1 LTGDMEQVRGE
12 SRWPMAIAVVC
23 VIALTSALPERLTV
37 VPRWVFPAGMA
48 ALLVALVATDPGQI
62 TKRSATLRWI
72 SIALVILMVLAALST
87 TVVLIRDLLVGASET
102 QKAVPLFESAASV
115 WAINLLAFALLY
127 WQFDCGGAAA
137 RAHGMPAS
145 PDFAFPQQ
153 MDPEVASMDWRPRFI
168 DYFYVGVTNGV
179 AFSPTD
185 SMPLAHWAKLSM
197 ALQSVISLIILGLV
211 IARGVNV
218 LK

>member
-1 LTGDMEQVRGE
+1 
-12 SRWPMAIAVVC
+12 MAIAVVS
-23 VIALTSALPERLTV
+23 VIALTLALPERLTV

-48 ALLVALVATDPGQI
+48 VLLVALVATDPGQI
-62 TKRSATLRWI
+62 TKRSAALRSI
-72 SIALVILMVLAALST
+72 SIALVILMMLAALST
-87 TVVLIRDLLVGASET
+87 TAVLTRDLLVGAPET
-102 QKAVPLFESAASV
+102 QKALPLFESAASV

-153 MDPEVASMDWRPRFI
+153 LDPEIASIDWRPRFI
-168 DYFYVGVTNGV
+168 DYFYIGVTNGV

-185 SMPLAHWAKLSM
+185 AMPLVHWAKLSM
-197 ALQSVISLIILGLV
+197 ALQAVISLIILGLV

-218 LK
+218 LR